1 MKILKLEDGMELK
14 IVPIIRKDGSNTFTI
29 PVTCLYY
36 EEHKNSSNFSK
47 VVYDEWTSQ
56 GNYINKLYQH
66 ARVNNYKINYSSKY
80 IILTWHEGELKMI
93 LIGKSILTIIINEF
107 QNTYNFTEN
116 RHLKIVQEL
125 VNSSIGPLPDYKKSH
140 FIDKDWIKPTEGKD
154 EWVKILKNND
164 IDDFLKENGVLVNLN
179 SLNKEF
185 NNFFSDLISEGRNK
199 KLEELGIS

>member
-36 EEHKNSSNFSK
+36 EEHKNSSNFKK
-47 VVYDEWTSQ
+47 VVYDE

-66 ARVNNYKINYSSKY
+66 ARINNYKINQSVKN
-80 IILTWHEGELKMI
+80 IIFTWHEGELKMM

-125 VNSSIGPLPDYKKSH
+125 VNSPIGTLPDYKKSH
-140 FIDKDWIKPTEGKD
+140 FIDKDWIKPTEEKG

-164 IDDFLKENGVLVNLN
+164 IDDFLKENGVLANLN

-199 KLEELGIS
+199 KLEELGI

>member
-14 IVPIIRKDGSNTFTI
+14 IVPIIRKDGSHTFTI
-29 PVTCLYY
+29 QVSCLYY
-36 EEHKNSSNFSK
+36 EVHKNSSNFKK
-47 VVYDEWTSQ
+47 VIYDES
-56 GNYINKLYQH
+56 NYVNRLYNH
-66 ARVNNYKINYSSKY
+66 SRINNYKINQSVKN
-80 IILTWHEGELKMI
+80 IIFTWHEGELKMM

-125 VNSSIGPLPDYKKSH
+125 VNSPIGSLPDYKKSH
-140 FIDKDWIKPTEGKD
+140 FIDKDWIKPTEEKG

-164 IDDFLKENGVLVNLN
+164 IDDFLKENGVLANLN

-199 KLEELGIS
+199 KLEELGIN

>member
-14 IVPIIRKDGSNTFTI
+14 IVPIIRKDGSHSITI
-29 PVTCLYY
+29 PISCLYY
-36 EEHKNSSNFSK
+36 EEHKNSSNFKK
-47 VVYDEWTSQ
+47 VVYDE
-56 GNYINKLYQH
+56 GNYIIRLYNH
-66 ARVNNYKINYSSKY
+66 SKINNYKINYSSKNV
-80 IILTWHEGELKMI
+80 ILTWHEGELKMMFVS
-93 LIGKSILTIIINEF
+93 KSILTIIINEF

-125 VNSSIGPLPDYKKSH
+125 VNSPIGSLPDYKKSH
-140 FIDKDWIKPTEGKD
+140 FIDKDWIKPTERKD

-164 IDDFLKENGVLVNLN
+164 IDDFLKGNGVLANLS

>member
-14 IVPIIRKDGSNTFTI
+14 IVPIIRKDGSHSITI
-29 PVTCLYY
+29 PISCLYY
-36 EEHKNSSNFSK
+36 EEHKNSSNFKK
-47 VVYDEWTSQ
+47 VVYDE
-56 GNYINKLYQH
+56 GNYIIRLYNH
-66 ARVNNYKINYSSKY
+66 SKINNYKINYSSKNV
-80 IILTWHEGELKMI
+80 ILTWHEGELKMMFVS
-93 LIGKSILTIIINEF
+93 KSILTIIINEF

-125 VNSSIGPLPDYKKSH
+125 VNSPIGPLPDYKKSH

-164 IDDFLKENGVLVNLN
+164 IDDFLKENGVLANLS

>member
-14 IVPIIRKDGSNTFTI
+14 IVPIIRKDGSHTFTI

-36 EEHKNSSNFSK
+36 EEHKNSSNFKK
-47 VVYDEWTSQ
+47 VVYDE

-66 ARVNNYKINYSSKY
+66 ARINNYKINQSIKN
-80 IILTWHEGELKMI
+80 IIFTWHEGELKMM

-125 VNSSIGPLPDYKKSH
+125 VNSPIGPLPDYKKSH
-140 FIDKDWIKPTEGKD
+140 FIDKDWIKPTEEKGG
-154 EWVKILKNND
+154 WVKILKNND
-164 IDDFLKENGVLVNLN
+164 IDDFLIKNGVLDNLN

-199 KLEELGIS
+199 KLEELGI

>member
-36 EEHKNSSNFSK
+36 EEHKNSSNFKK
-47 VVYDEWTSQ
+47 VIYDE
-56 GNYINKLYQH
+56 GNYIIRLYNH
-66 ARVNNYKINYSSKY
+66 SKINNYKINYSSKNV
-80 IILTWHEGELKMI
+80 ILTWHEGELKMMFV
-93 LIGKSILTIIINEF
+93 GKSILTIIINEF

-125 VNSSIGPLPDYKKSH
+125 VNSPIGPLPDYKKSH

-164 IDDFLKENGVLVNLN
+164 IDDFLKENGVLANLS

>member
-14 IVPIIRKDGSNTFTI
+14 IVPIIRKDGSHSITI
-29 PVTCLYY
+29 PISCLYY
-36 EEHKNSSNFSK
+36 EEHKNSSNFKK
-47 VVYDEWTSQ
+47 VVYDE
-56 GNYINKLYQH
+56 GNYIIRLYNH
-66 ARVNNYKINYSSKY
+66 SKINNYKINYSSKNV
-80 IILTWHEGELKMI
+80 ILTWHEGELKMMFVS
-93 LIGKSILTIIINEF
+93 KSILTIIINEF

-125 VNSSIGPLPDYKKSH
+125 VNSPIGPLPDYKKSH

-164 IDDFLKENGVLVNLN
+164 IDDFLKENGVLDNLS

>member
-14 IVPIIRKDGSNTFTI
+14 IVPIIRKDGSHSITI
-29 PVTCLYY
+29 PVSCLYY
-36 EEHKNSSNFSK
+36 EEQKNSSNFKK
-47 VVYDEWTSQ
+47 VIYDE
-56 GNYINKLYQH
+56 GNYIIRLYNH
-66 ARVNNYKINYSSKY
+66 SKINNYKINYSSKNV
-80 IILTWHEGELKMI
+80 ILTWHEGELKMMFVS
-93 LIGKSILTIIINEF
+93 KSILTIIINEF

-125 VNSSIGPLPDYKKSH
+125 VNSPIGPLPDYKKSH

-154 EWVKILKNND
+154 EWVKILKDND
-164 IDDFLKENGVLVNLN
+164 IDYFLKENGVLANLS

>member
-14 IVPIIRKDGSNTFTI
+14 IVPIIRKDGSHTFTI
-29 PVTCLYY
+29 PISCLYY
-36 EEHKNSSNFSK
+36 EEHKNSSNFKK
-47 VVYDEWTSQ
+47 VIYDE
-56 GNYINKLYQH
+56 GNYIIRLYNH
-66 ARVNNYKINYSSKY
+66 SKINNYKINYSSKNV
-80 IILTWHEGELKMI
+80 ILTWHEGELKMMFV
-93 LIGKSILTIIINEF
+93 GKSILTIIINEF

-125 VNSSIGPLPDYKKSH
+125 VNSPIGPLPDYKKSH

-164 IDDFLKENGVLVNLN
+164 IDDFLKENGVLANLS

>member
-14 IVPIIRKDGSNTFTI
+14 IVPIIRKDGSHTFTI

-36 EEHKNSSNFSK
+36 EEHKNSSNFKK
-47 VVYDEWTSQ
+47 VVYDE

-66 ARVNNYKINYSSKY
+66 ARINNYKINQSIKN
-80 IILTWHEGELKMI
+80 IIFTWHEGELKMM

-125 VNSSIGPLPDYKKSH
+125 VNSPIGTLPDYKKSH
-140 FIDKDWIKPTEGKD
+140 FIDKDWIKPTEEKD

-164 IDDFLKENGVLVNLN
+164 IDDFLIKNGVLANLN

-199 KLEELGIS
+199 KLEELGI

>member
-14 IVPIIRKDGSNTFTI
+14 IVPIIRKDGSHSITI
-29 PVTCLYY
+29 PISCLYY
-36 EEHKNSSNFSK
+36 EEHKNSSNFKK
-47 VVYDEWTSQ
+47 VVYDE

-66 ARVNNYKINYSSKY
+66 ARINNYKINQSIKN
-80 IILTWHEGELKMI
+80 IIFTWHEGELKMM

-125 VNSSIGPLPDYKKSH
+125 VNSPIGPLPDYKKSH
-140 FIDKDWIKPTEGKD
+140 FIDKDWIKPTERKD

-164 IDDFLKENGVLVNLN
+164 IDDFLKENGVLDNLN

>member
-14 IVPIIRKDGSNTFTI
+14 IVPIIRKDGGNTFTI
-29 PVTCLYY
+29 SVSCLYY
-36 EEHKNSSNFSK
+36 EVHKNSSNFKK
-47 VVYDEWTSQ
+47 VIYDE
-56 GNYINKLYQH
+56 GNYVNRLYNH
-66 ARVNNYKINYSSKY
+66 SIINNYKINQSVKN
-80 IILTWHEGELKMI
+80 IIFTWHEGELKMMFV
-93 LIGKSILTIIINEF
+93 GKSILTVIINEF

-125 VNSSIGPLPDYKKSH
+125 VNSPIGSLPDYKRSH
-140 FIDKDWIKPTEGKD
+140 FIDKDWIKPAEEKD

-164 IDDFLKENGVLVNLN
+164 IDDFLKENGVLANLN

-199 KLEELGIS
+199 KLEELGIN

>member
-14 IVPIIRKDGSNTFTI
+14 IVPIIRKDGGNTFTI
-29 PVTCLYY
+29 SVSCLYY
-36 EEHKNSSNFSK
+36 EEHKNSSNFKK
-47 VVYDEWTSQ
+47 VVYDE
-56 GNYINKLYQH
+56 GNYIIRLYNH
-66 ARVNNYKINYSSKY
+66 SKINNYKINYSSKNV
-80 IILTWHEGELKMI
+80 ILTWHEGELKMMFV
-93 LIGKSILTIIINEF
+93 GKSILTIIINEF
-107 QNTYNFTEN
+107 QNTYNFTES

-125 VNSSIGPLPDYKKSH
+125 VNSPIGPLPDYKKSH

-164 IDDFLKENGVLVNLN
+164 IDDFLKENGVLANLS

>member
-14 IVPIIRKDGSNTFTI
+14 IVPIIRKDGSHTFTI

-36 EEHKNSSNFSK
+36 EEHKNSSNFKK
-47 VVYDEWTSQ
+47 VVYDE

-66 ARVNNYKINYSSKY
+66 ARINNYKMGQSIKN
-80 IILTWHEGELKMI
+80 IIFTWHEGELKMM

-125 VNSSIGPLPDYKKSH
+125 VNSPIGTLPDYKKSH
-140 FIDKDWIKPTEGKD
+140 FIDKDWIKPTEEKD

-164 IDDFLKENGVLVNLN
+164 IDDFLIKNGVLANLN

-199 KLEELGIS
+199 KLEELGI

>member
-14 IVPIIRKDGSNTFTI
+14 IVPIIRKDGSHSITI
-29 PVTCLYY
+29 PISCLYY
-36 EEHKNSSNFSK
+36 EEHKNSSNFKK
-47 VVYDEWTSQ
+47 VVYDE
-56 GNYINKLYQH
+56 GNYIIRLYNH
-66 ARVNNYKINYSSKY
+66 SKINNYKINYSSKNV
-80 IILTWHEGELKMI
+80 ILTWHEGELKMMFVS
-93 LIGKSILTIIINEF
+93 KSILTLIINEF

-125 VNSSIGPLPDYKKSH
+125 VNSPIGPLPDYKKSH
-140 FIDKDWIKPTEGKD
+140 FIDKDWIKPTERKD

-164 IDDFLKENGVLVNLN
+164 IDDFLKENGVLANLS

>member
-14 IVPIIRKDGSNTFTI
+14 IVPIIRKDGSHTFTI

-36 EEHKNSSNFSK
+36 EEHKNSSNFKK
-47 VVYDEWTSQ
+47 VVYDE

-66 ARVNNYKINYSSKY
+66 ARINNYKINQSIKN
-80 IILTWHEGELKMI
+80 IIFTWHEGELKMM

-125 VNSSIGPLPDYKKSH
+125 VNSPIGTLPDYKKSH
-140 FIDKDWIKPTEGKD
+140 FIDKDWIKPTEEKD

-164 IDDFLKENGVLVNLN
+164 IDDFLKENGVLANLN

-199 KLEELGIS
+199 KLEELGI